1 MNSVR
6 NWSALLT
13 LLAVAGCS
21 GDDSSPAGNTSP
33 DAAAEGGQADA
44 TTDGGQADATT
55 DGGQADATTD
65 GGQADVTT
73 DRPMEAAVD
82 ATAETSVDAAPET
95 SVDGAP
101 ETSVDGAGDSG
112 ADAGSDSGDAGATDS
127 PAEAMVDTGVPASVI
142 AEPGYSVTLWATG
155 TAVYFNPD
163 SIDYDGAHYWVGYQN
178 KTTKDGSDG
187 GAGFGTTSTIV
198 EYAANATVMGMYS
211 MPGHCD
217 GLRVDPVGHK
227 VWATSN
233 EDGNPHLVSIDPSVA
248 DASAAVV
255 EYTIVLA
262 GDASTDHGG
271 GYDDV
276 RFLNG
281 SMFIAAS
288 NPSGAA
294 HVQSLDM
301 VTISGTTA
309 TFTPVL
315 YTDSVAI
322 PVGGDAPKSLSLT
335 DPDSIA
341 VDDQG
346 HLVLVSQGD
355 SQLIFISNT
364 GMPSQ
369 SQSVLTVATQPE
381 DPVWITKATGRMLLV
396 DGKTNAIYE
405 IHTTFTV
412 GTVFTAIPYDS
423 TLPGILA
430 TVDLTSGV
438 LSPKIIGFNNPTGL
452 IFVPSP

>member
-1 MNSVR
+1 MNYVR

-21 GDDSSPAGNTSP
+21 GDDSSPAGNTNP

-44 TTDGGQADATT
+44 TTEGGQADATP
-55 DGGQADATTD
+55 
-65 GGQADVTT
+65 
-73 DRPMEAAVD
+73 DRPMEAAGD
-82 ATAETSVDAAPET
+82 ATAEASGDAARETSLDGAPEASVDAA
-95 SVDGAP
+95 
-101 ETSVDGAGDSG
+101 GDTG
-112 ADAGSDSGDAGATDS
+112 ADAGSDSGDAGATDSTAEAMVDSTAEAMVDS

-142 AEPGYSVTLWATG
+142 AEPGYSVTLWASGTG
-155 TAVYFNPD
+155 AYFNPD
-163 SIDYDGAHYWVGYQN
+163 SIDYDGVHYWVGYQN

-198 EYAANATVMGMYS
+198 EYAADATVMAMYS

-217 GLRVDPVGHK
+217 GLRFDPVGHK

-233 EDGNPHLVSIDPSVA
+233 EDGSPHLVSIDPSVA

-301 VTISGTTA
+301 VTINGTTA

-315 YTDSVAI
+315 YTDSLAI
-322 PVGGDAPKSLSLT
+322 PVGGDAPKPLSLT

-355 SQLIFISNT
+355 SQLIFISNP

-396 DGKTNAIYE
+396 DGKANAIYE